1 MPNTTILFVCPDNT
15 LLGPLAEAYLNGR
28 ANGLIRAFSAGD
40 KPGFCLHSAVGKL
53 LSAHGIPADGLA
65 PKSLDVFLMPHA
77 PVPDS
82 VISLS
87 GMSPGI
93 TRLQSGLP
101 ADFQTWEIAGA
112 APCPVSFAGAAECF
126 RRIRL
131 AIDRVLEPPASRG
144 YARQATVA

>member
-1 MPNTTILFVCPDNT
+1 MPNTTVLFVCPDNT

-28 ANGLIRAFSAGD
+28 ANGLVRAFSAGD
-40 KPGFCLHSAVGKL
+40 RPGPCLHSAVGKL
-53 LSAHGIPADGLA
+53 LSAHGIPDDGLE

-77 PVPDS
+77 PVPDR

-93 TRLQSGLP
+93 TRLQAGLP
-101 ADFQTWEIAGA
+101 ADFHTWTITGA
-112 APCPVSFAGAAECF
+112 APYPVSLAAAAEYF

-131 AIDRVLEPPASRG
+131 AIDQVLEPSASRG
-144 YARQATVA
+144 RAGQANVA